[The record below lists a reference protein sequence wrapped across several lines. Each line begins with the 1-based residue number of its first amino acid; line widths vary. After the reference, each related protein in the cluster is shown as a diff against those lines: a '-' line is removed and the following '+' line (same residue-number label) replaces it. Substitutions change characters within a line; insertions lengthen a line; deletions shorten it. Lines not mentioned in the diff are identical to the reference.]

1 MDRNLNK
8 SAETRLER
16 SCGPQRTDW
25 ISSRG
30 PVDGIELLAAGF
42 SGHAFDKHRHD
53 TYAVGVTEFGIQSF
67 DYRGATRSSRA
78 GEVIV
83 LHPDEAH
90 DGRAGDTAGF
100 AYRMVYLDPAC
111 VAEALRTVAPRASAL
126 PFVRQAVS
134 RNPALARTV
143 RAAFHCDLE
152 PLAVDGLVV
161 DFAEGLAAGDASLK
175 TSPRRTAVGHAAVG
189 RAAIDRAA
197 VERARQFLA
206 AETSRVVR
214 SGELEAVSGLTR
226 FDLARQFRA
235 LLGTSPYRYSLMRRL
250 ERGRRRIGRGRPLA
264 EAAFDAGFA
273 DQAHFSRHFKA
284 AYGLTPGRFAR
295 LVEKI

>member
-1 MDRNLNK
+1 MDRNPNK
-8 SAETRLER
+8 SADPRLER
-16 SCGPQRTDW
+16 SCGPQGTDW

-100 AYRMVYLDPAC
+100 AYRMVYLDPARIS
-111 VAEALRTVAPRASAL
+111 EALRAITQRPGAL

-143 RAAFHCDLE
+143 KSAFHCDLE

-161 DFAEGLAAGDASLK
+161 SFAEGLAAGDASLEI
-175 TSPRRTAVGHAAVG
+175 SPRRVT
-189 RAAIDRAA
+189 IDYAG

-206 AETSRVVR
+206 AETNRVVR

-295 LVEKI
+295 LQAR

>member
-1 MDRNLNK
+1 MDRDPNK
-8 SAETRLER
+8 PANPCLER
-16 SCGPQRTDW
+16 SCGPKRTDW
-25 ISSRG
+25 ICSRA
-30 PVDGIELLAAGF
+30 PVEGMELLAAGF

-53 TYAVGVTEFGIQSF
+53 TYAIGVTEFGVQSF

-100 AYRMVYLDPAC
+100 AYLMVYLDPAR
-111 VAEALRTVAPRASAL
+111 VSEVLRTAAPRASAL
-126 PFVRQAVS
+126 PFVEQAVS
-134 RNPALARTV
+134 SNPLLARTV
-143 RAAFHCDLE
+143 RAAFQCDPE
-152 PLAVDGLVV
+152 PLALDGLLV
-161 DFAEGLAAGDASLK
+161 DFAEGLAAGDASLEAL
-175 TSPRRTAVGHAAVG
+175 PR
-189 RAAIDRAA
+189 RAAIDHAGIDRAG
-197 VERARQFLA
+197 VERARHFLA
-206 AETSRVVR
+206 VETSRVVR
-214 SGELEAVSGLTR
+214 SDELEAVSGLSR

-284 AYGLTPGRFAR
+284 AYGLTPGRYAR
-295 LVEKI
+295 LQTG